1 MLGHSPSL
9 VEPCRPV
16 GPARVTFQDGLE
28 RVTDCLI
35 TVFLIHF
42 FQVKQ
47 MHPFQGLLS
56 FNEQG
61 SLRAIVICS

>member
-56 FNEQG
+56 LTSKAACGQ
-61 SLRAIVICS
+61 L